1 MFEQNSIITF
11 DSIRMGIT
19 LPPSGCL
26 WPDLAVGGAGEICGF
41 ANIGVKTGTKSATN
55 GSGAAKEC

>member
-1 MFEQNSIITF
+1 
-11 DSIRMGIT
+11 MGIT

-41 ANIGVKTGTKSATN
+41 VNIGVSAGTKSATN
-55 GSGAAKEC
+55 GSGAAKE